1 MELIVSIV
9 SGLASV
15 GAIVL
20 VSRAYLKRVHELET
34 LYERTH
40 VSPENPILPE
50 AHIMRFAPV
59 PITIHGKT
67 LYLQPLTADGHKAY
81 TAQMVA
87 FLSKYHQQL
96 GALRWALLGDLLN
109 DATKSE
115 ALKEWQA
122 AMNNAGLHA
131 EMQEMIARTFLRS
144 KAINPHRLTL
154 RQMRKTWTW
163 LDTLQLW
170 QMMWQVQVKSCQDF
184 IEYLLTGQ
192 AAGTGNASPGSPL
205 QRRPAQA
212 SQKYADGRLMPRYS
226 RQKGQAKKINGSMI
240 N

>member
-1 MELIVSIV
+1 M
-9 SGLASV
+9 
-15 GAIVL
+15 
-20 VSRAYLKRVHELET
+20 SRAYLRRIAELET

-67 LYLQPLTADGHKAY
+67 LYLQPLTTDGHKAY

-96 GALRWALLGDLLN
+96 GALRFVLLADLLN

-115 ALKEWQA
+115 ALKEWQS

-131 EMQEMIARTFLRS
+131 EMQELIARTFLRS
-144 KAINPHRLTL
+144 KAVNPHGLTL
-154 RQMRKTWTW
+154 RKMRKTWTW
-163 LDTLQLW
+163 IDTLQLW

-192 AAGTGNASPGSPL
+192 AAGTGNVSPGSPL
-205 QRRPAQA
+205 QRRQAQA
-212 SQKYADGRLMPRYS
+212 SQKSADGRLMPRYS
-226 RQKGQAKKINGSMI
+226 RRNGQAKKISDSMI

>member
-9 SGLASV
+9 SGIASV

-67 LYLQPLTADGHKAY
+67 LYLQPLTSDGHKAY

-87 FLSKYHQQL
+87 FLSKYHQ
-96 GALRWALLGDLLN
+96 
-109 DATKSE
+109 
-115 ALKEWQA
+115 
-122 AMNNAGLHA
+122 
-131 EMQEMIARTFLRS
+131 
-144 KAINPHRLTL
+144 
-154 RQMRKTWTW
+154 
-163 LDTLQLW
+163 
-170 QMMWQVQVKSCQDF
+170 
-184 IEYLLTGQ
+184 
-192 AAGTGNASPGSPL
+192 
-205 QRRPAQA
+205 
-212 SQKYADGRLMPRYS
+212 
-226 RQKGQAKKINGSMI
+226 
-240 N
+240 